1 MISSEITLLINL
13 KNTFIFPSA
22 IPLRNPSSFWDFFWH
37 CFRKIV
43 KYNIFQTI
51 HLRISSVLT
60 LKFSLKNVYVLADI
74 LAATHF
80 FLEIDLD
87 ISFKNSVFFFLN
99 PVTILTRIPLIICFA
114 KRNPKN
120 CRFYF
125 KRFAKAITREIT
137 EGVSWKMSLKASSKC
152 FEEKS

>member
-87 ISFKNSVFFFLN
+87 ISFKNSVFFSKSCDN
-99 PVTILTRIPLIICFA
+99 SY
-114 KRNPKN
+114 KN
-120 CRFYF
+120 SIDNLFCQ
-125 KRFAKAITREIT
+125 
-137 EGVSWKMSLKASSKC
+137 
-152 FEEKS
+152 EKSQKLQVLF